1 MIKISNLK
9 VKKGKKEILNIDGLD
24 TENTK
29 YLGIFGGNGAGKT
42 TLAKCI
48 IGMESFEGEIVKS
61 FQIAIHKW
69 FFKIMVILFMLK

>member
-1 MIKISNLK
+1 MQLPILLEFRMNLKGEVMIKISNLK

-48 IGMESFEGEIVKS
+48 IGMESFE
-61 FQIAIHKW
+61 
-69 FFKIMVILFMLK
+69 

>member
-29 YLGIFGGNGAGKT
+29 YLGIFGGNGAGDRV
-42 TLAKCI
+42 I
-48 IGMESFEGEIVKS
+48 IRPS
-61 FQIAIHKW
+61 
-69 FFKIMVILFMLK
+69 